1 MKMFSGK
8 EKSAEK
14 EIINITV
21 KDNLIQYKA
30 ASNISV
36 NNLTY
41 CLINVLEDIAQKNDV
56 SMQTLVDT
64 YLIAQELSG
73 YAGQI
78 PRNFIKLWG
87 DESK

>member
-1 MKMFSGK
+1 MKAFSKK

-30 ASNISV
+30 ANNLSV

-41 CLINVLEDIAQKNDV
+41 CLINVLEDIAQKDNV
-56 SMQTLVDT
+56 SIQTLIDT
-64 YLIAQELSG
+64 YLIAHEMSD
-73 YAGQI
+73 YTGQI

-87 DESK
+87 DEAK